1 MKEGIQMKVKE
12 LIKRLKQLDPNAE
25 VQIENPMIDSWS
37 ADNIDV
43 IGNEV
48 IIYTTN
54 G

>member
-1 MKEGIQMKVKE
+1 MKGETRMKVKE

-25 VQIENPMIDSWS
+25 VKIENPMIDSWS

-43 IGNEV
+43 IDNEV